1 MTRNFFVALLILS
14 SLSACSKKQEVIFEA
29 KSISYRQGNSYMKSD
44 MESECAQLS
53 KELSSYLKDGWR
65 VVTSSPKE
73 VPVARNTGTCV
84 GTEYIVE
91 K

>member
-1 MTRNFFVALLILS
+1 
-14 SLSACSKKQEVIFEA
+14 
-29 KSISYRQGNSYMKSD
+29 
-44 MESECAQLS
+44 MEKECAAMS
-53 KELSSYLKDGWR
+53 KELSGYLKDGWR

-73 VPVARNTGTCV
+73 IPVARNNGMCV